1 MTVQVKAFQLA
12 QPADFKHNSIGRSSF
27 RFIDLGKLWNVSQD
41 DPGVHIIAL
50 VKWKHNAALKL
61 GLRLQGKRLF
71 FKASHIQIYP
81 RIQSCQLGVKQLF
94 LAVQLALNNGVL
106 QVE

>member
-1 MTVQVKAFQLA
+1 
-12 QPADFKHNSIGRSSF
+12 
-27 RFIDLGKLWNVSQD
+27 
-41 DPGVHIIAL
+41 
-50 VKWKHNAALKL
+50 
-61 GLRLQGKRLF
+61 LRLQGKRLL